1 MENRTLTHILG
12 QLAVEATGA
21 EAWPDRLKAF
31 FKTNAEVVL
40 RYCFG
45 IFLKRKHRPE
55 DAQDLAVHAFLNMW
69 QAVDRYPPAEPKKVL
84 PWIRCVAT
92 HVSIDHRKK
101 GDKERV
107 MDGPK
112 VSSIQVR
119 DRVDSFADLHRKEL
133 AKVVREAVSRLPA
146 RYQLVVSQH
155 MNGRTHKE
163 IAEVIGASEKTSQR
177 LWQEALDL
185 LRPGLS
191 LYM

>member
-1 MENRTLTHILG
+1 MD
-12 QLAVEATGA
+12 EATGA
-21 EAWPDRLKAF
+21 KPWPDRLKAF
-31 FKTNAEVVL
+31 FNTNAEVIH
-40 RYCFG
+40 RYCLG
-45 IFLKRKHRPE
+45 IFRKRKHPPE
-55 DAQDLAVHAFLNMW
+55 DAENLAVHAFLNMW

-101 GDKERV
+101 MDKERV
-107 MDGPK
+107 MDGPD
-112 VSSIQVR
+112 VSGIQVR
-119 DRVDSFADLHRKEL
+119 DPVDSFGELHREEL

-146 RYQLVVSQH
+146 RYQMVVIQH

-191 LYM
+191 PYM